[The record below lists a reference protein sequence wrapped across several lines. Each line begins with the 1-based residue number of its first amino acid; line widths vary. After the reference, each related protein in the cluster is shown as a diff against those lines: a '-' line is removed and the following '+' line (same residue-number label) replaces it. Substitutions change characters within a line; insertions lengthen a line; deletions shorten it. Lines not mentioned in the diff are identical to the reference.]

1 MTSRISQSMLYTNF
15 VNYLN
20 QTTTS
25 LQQLYEQ
32 GSTQKKINEPS
43 DNPVG
48 MARIL
53 SYRDSIK
60 ALTQYQENINN
71 SKGWLG
77 LADTTLKEVED
88 QLTRLKELTV
98 QASTGTINES
108 DRKDILNEVKQIFD
122 QLLSLANTTYEG
134 RSIFAGH
141 KIDQPAYQ
149 KALAVYSNLD
159 DTNPAYQYV
168 REINGYTDETLVIEF
183 SEKTDSNGNSITDP
197 DGDGFAQVGID
208 DGIQYRVLKGDGEL
222 ISSGELNSGDTTIDL
237 GEVTIDLKKGY
248 KVAVNKLTTI
258 NTSSFTNTGVKTT
271 AYGNISGDVDIRI
284 EEVSGTGFGI
294 GDQVTYMYS
303 EDGGQSWIK
312 ATAQPSS
319 SGILN
324 LSLPDGTLR
333 IEQLTTDASLIKGDR
348 FQLTPIIV
356 RERTQL
362 VIAPTAIYQG
372 DNESG
377 TGVEI
382 INGTT
387 STLNLNIIPDKNGSF
402 HNPVL
407 VKIASGGN
415 VGDGNPVEYQYSFDG
430 GVTWSDNL
438 VADNNDP
445 NKLELELP
453 GGKITLTPMDTTL
466 PQSLTGLSFKIG
478 GIEVNQVSTNLYA
491 FAEGDIKQNIMVR
504 IDNVSGTGFTTGD
517 EIEYSYSTD
526 GGITWDSGHKITAT
540 GSRYETLPI
549 EGGLLKI
556 ASSTVTSALSSGD
569 LFTIRPRDA
578 SMDSEIYQ
586 GVNVSVTHIG
596 SEIFGGFYQNA
607 SGMEMAFAQ
616 EEKNNLFVGVGKLI
630 ASLELNNQENISACL
645 DYIDAALKQV
655 SKVHVGIGAK
665 LNRLNTSESILT
677 DLKLNQTER
686 KSFLEDVDFAEL
698 LTKISQQQTVYQ
710 AILKSA
716 SMIMK
721 VSLVN
726 YV

>member
-445 NKLELELP
+445 TKLELELP

-478 GIEVNQVSTNLYA
+478 GIEVNQASTNLYA

-556 ASSTVTSALSSGD
+556 AASTVTSTLSSGD
-569 LFTIRPRDA
+569 LFTIHPRDA

-586 GVNVSVTHIG
+586 GVNVSVTHVG

-616 EEKNNLFVGVGKLI
+616 DEKNNLFVGVGKLI

-645 DYIDAALKQV
+645 DYIDAALNQV
-655 SKVHVGIGAK
+655 SKIHVEIGAK